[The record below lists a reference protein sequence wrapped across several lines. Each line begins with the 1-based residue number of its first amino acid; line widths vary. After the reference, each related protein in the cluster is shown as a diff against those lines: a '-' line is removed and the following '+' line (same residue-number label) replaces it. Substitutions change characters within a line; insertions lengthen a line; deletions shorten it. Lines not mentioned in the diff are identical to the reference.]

1 MRAPGRLLR
10 AARCLREEFFVV
22 GTRTGVDARGTH
34 ADYHLLR
41 LEGYLDIGRYPEIRA
56 AFEAVPSGPV
66 LIDLQDVV
74 GVDSVFLSEMLLF
87 KRRRRPDRVVVVIP
101 PRGHLAQIFSIAN
114 IGQKLDVF
122 PDLSTAIAAL
132 GVPSLAQPREGTETP
147 AD

>member
-1 MRAPGRLLR
+1 
-10 AARCLREEFFVV
+10 VS
-22 GTRTGVDARGTH
+22 

-56 AFEAVPSGPV
+56 AFETVPPGPV

-87 KRRRRPDRVVVVIP
+87 KRRRRPERVAVVIP
-101 PRGHLAQIFSIAN
+101 PRGHLAKIFSIAS

-122 PDLSTAIAAL
+122 PDLSAAIASL
-132 GVPSLAQPREGTETP
+132 GVPSLAEPEDAAAGESPEDRVPNETAP
-147 AD
+147 E